1 MFSKK
6 IAVGVLCLSLL
17 LPLALFLCRADNSL
31 TSSFQRKKPKDWVEG
46 PVKYIITSKEK
57 KEYKKYNTEEE
68 KKRFIKLF
76 WARRDPNV
84 ETYRNEFRDEFN
96 RRVDYANENFK
107 ERVFYGWETA
117 RGRIYIVFGPPS
129 REWKQ
134 ILSMGTRPAI
144 FWLYDNPPSMY
155 LRTMEALVFADIYKN
170 GRYYLLR
177 PMPLDY
183 FDAYFQYMKGRSYFE
198 LVPDEYFRAFEEV
211 NEMAIVNPDLKYE
224 DIASGETEEGGL
236 VSGQIPFQWEVDS
249 VPAQDDKVQLNVK
262 IILQYTDITYYEKDS
277 KYQTTL
283 GLSVKLFKEADQPA
297 AEFEDEIHL
306 SLTEDELKAKAKEKL
321 EYSCSLMALPGE
333 YNIEIMLK
341 DIKSGIGKTVTDK
354 LTVVSKSQ

>member
-6 IAVGVLCLSLL
+6 IAVGFLCLSLL
-17 LPLALFLCRADNSL
+17 LPLAFFLCRADNSL

-57 KEYKKYNTEEE
+57 KEYKKYNTRAE
-68 KKRFIKLF
+68 KERFIKLF

-96 RRVDYANENFK
+96 RRVDYANKNFK
-107 ERVFYGWETA
+107 ERAFDGWETA
-117 RGRIYIVFGPPS
+117 RGWIYIVFGPPS

-144 FWLYDNPPSMY
+144 FWLYDNPPSIY

-183 FDAYFQYMKGRSYFE
+183 FDAYFQYMKGRSYFD
-198 LVPDEYFRAFEEV
+198 LVPDEYFRALEEV
-211 NEMAIVNPDLKYE
+211 NERTIVNPDLKYE
-224 DIASGETEEGGL
+224 DIASGRAEEGGVVL
-236 VSGQIPFQWEVDS
+236 VEIPFQWEVDF
-249 VPAQDDKVQLNVK
+249 VPAQDDKIQLNLK
-262 IILQYTDITYYEKDS
+262 IVLKYIDITYYEKDS

-283 GLSVKLFKEADQPA
+283 GLSVKLFGEAEQPI
-297 AEFEDEIHL
+297 AEFKDEIHL

-321 EYSCSLMALPGE
+321 EYNGLLLAMPGE
-333 YNIEIMLK
+333 YDIEIELR
-341 DIKSGIGKTVTDK
+341 DIKSGIGKTVTEK